1 MYNGDMIKVTL
12 KRNEGRTISQG
23 GSWVFDNE
31 VDTFSGAYQNGD
43 IVEVVSYKDDF
54 IGYGY
59 INDHSKILI
68 RILTRKKD
76 EVIDEDFFYQRFLDA
91 WTYRKS
97 VVETNCCRV
106 IFSDSDRLPGLIVDK
121 FNEYLVFELDTLGMD
136 IRKDMLVKMMLK
148 MFEDDGVA
156 IKGVYERSD
165 ARVRTLEGL
174 ERVKGFI
181 GEPFD
186 THIEID
192 ENGVKL
198 YVDIAEGQKTG
209 YFLDQ
214 KYNHL
219 AIRKLCKDKTVLDC
233 CTHTGGF
240 ALSAAKVAKQVI
252 GIDASKLAIDQ
263 AIENSRLNGFE
274 NTEFVVADVFEYLN
288 EMEEKKQHF
297 DVIVLDPPAFT
308 KSRNSVKNASKGY
321 KEINYRAMKL
331 LNPGGFLVTCSCS
344 EYMPRDLFMKI
355 ILSAANDSHKR
366 LRLVESRA
374 QAPDHPIILGNN
386 VSDYLKC
393 VIVQVN
399 NR

>member
-68 RILTRKKD
+68 RMLTRKKD

-240 ALSAAKVAKQVI
+240 ALSAAKVAKQVT

-263 AIENSRLNGFE
+263 AIENSRLNGFD

>member
-1 MYNGDMIKVTL
+1 MIRITL
-12 KRNEGRTISQG
+12 KKNEGRTISAG
-23 GSWVFDNE
+23 GLWIFDNE
-31 VDTFSGAYQNGD
+31 IDKIDGTYENGD
-43 IVEVVSYKDDF
+43 IVEVVSFKDDF

-59 INDHSKILI
+59 INDNSKIRI
-68 RILTRKKD
+68 RILTRNRNDK
-76 EVIDEDFFYQRFLDA
+76 IDRDFFMKRFSDA
-91 WTYRKS
+91 WNYRKS
-97 VVETNCCRV
+97 VVDTDCCRIV
-106 IFSDSDRLPGLIVDK
+106 FSDSDRLPGLIVDK
-121 FNEYLVFELDTLGMD
+121 FNDILVFEVDTLGMNV
-136 IRKDMLVKMMLK
+136 RKEMLAECLK
-148 MFEDDGVA
+148 EVLENDGVK
-156 IKGVYERSD
+156 IRGIYERSD

-174 ERVKGFI
+174 ERVKGFLS
-181 GEPFD
+181 EPFE
-186 THIEID
+186 TLIEVE

-198 YVDIAEGQKTG
+198 KVNIAEGQKTG

-219 AIRKLCKDKTVLDC
+219 AIRKLCEGKKVLDC

-240 ALSAAKVAKQVI
+240 ALSAALVAEKVT
-252 GIDASKLAIDQ
+252 GIDASELAIEQ
-263 AIENSRLNGFE
+263 ARENSELNGFT
-274 NTEFVVADVFEYLN
+274 NTEFIVADVFDYLI
-288 EMEEKKQHF
+288 EEERKKAKY
-297 DVIVLDPPAFT
+297 DVIILDPPAFT
-308 KSRNSVKNASKGY
+308 KSKNSVKNASKGY

-374 QAPDHPIILGNN
+374 QAPDHPIIMGSN

-393 VIVQVN
+393 IIVQVN